1 MYKVCA
7 LILAAALPGAAA
19 PRLQIVVVEGEG
31 AINNSRAH
39 TGRDPVVEVRD
50 DKDAPIAGAV
60 VTFQAPA
67 NGASVVF
74 SSGNGTLVTQT
85 DASGRAIA
93 NGLKPNGAQGP
104 FEIRVTVSS
113 GAETASAVIAQRN
126 ALPAEQK
133 SNSKKILLITLL
145 AGAAAGGAVAAT
157 HGKSSAAS
165 TPSTAASG
173 TIVAGTGS
181 FGPPH

>member
-1 MYKVCA
+1 MYKICA

-93 NGLKPNGAQGP
+93 NGLSPIRALGP
-104 FEIRVTVSS
+104 FEMRVTVSS
-113 GAETASAVIAQRN
+113 GSETASAVFAPRIALR
-126 ALPAEQK
+126 ADA
-133 SNSKKILLITLL
+133 
-145 AGAAAGGAVAAT
+145 
-157 HGKSSAAS
+157 
-165 TPSTAASG
+165 
-173 TIVAGTGS
+173 
-181 FGPPH
+181 